1 MAHVVLHCAEYRSS
15 DAANLAAEA
24 LMKLKEDYASYEAR
38 ALQSR
43 RAPHGGSSSSSPETI
58 PPPFVAF
65 GERHGFVWPS
75 SCRFSIKG
83 FADEIEVVA
92 VDRLVVFYVGGFEL
106 GGKALAS
113 YFAGSG
119 AIRYVSDGGHLVM
132 QVAEAVDRARELAAF
147 LVDEDYEGQFTL
159 RIDGE
164 VQGAPPD
171 EDDAEHDEEFFL
183 FTVTLTNAEHTCVL
197 GFDDS
202 GVQDWAFVSLLYQ
215 LSGMDPTLDPARVVT
230 QSFGNEVSLDS

>member
-1 MAHVVLHCAEYRSS
+1 VAHVVFHCAEYRSS
-15 DAANLAAEA
+15 DAASSAVDA
-24 LMKLKEDYASYEAR
+24 LSKLKADYARHETSALRSSRASYGDAN
-38 ALQSR
+38 Q
-43 RAPHGGSSSSSPETI
+43 PGMI

-75 SCRFSIKG
+75 SCGFSIKG
-83 FADEIEVVA
+83 LADEIEIVA
-92 VDRLVVFYVGGFEL
+92 VDRLVFFYVGGFEL
-106 GGKALAS
+106 GGRAIET

-119 AIRYVSDGGHLVM
+119 AVRYASNGCHLVM
-132 QVAEAVDRARELAAF
+132 QSTKAVVRARELAAF
-147 LVDEDYEGQFTL
+147 LVEEDFEGQFRL

-164 VQGAPPD
+164 SEGPSGD
-171 EDDAEHDEEFFL
+171 EDDVDDVDENFV

-215 LSGMDPTLDPARVVT
+215 LSDMDPSLDPSHATT
-230 QSFGNEVSLDS
+230 QTFG